1 MKGTLAVIR
10 NNMSKMEVKYIPGEN
25 GKFLSEDRWKK
36 INLSSISLLLSGLS
50 ILLSVVLF
58 ATLITW
64 MVGISQQI
72 ELRDQEVERLEYML
86 EKRGYKPDQGSDTSS
101 VEDLVEVDPEV
112 IVQNKEFDL
121 PEITARDCLDNP
133 AAGPCR
139 GRESR
144 FYWDN
149 DQGVCLKFSYGGC
162 AGNKNNFISKEECEV
177 TCKSKVRANEEKI
190 STVHQLSRV
199 HQCQLPLE
207 AGPCKGQ
214 IDRWHY
220 SNDQGCTQFSWGG
233 CGGNS
238 NNFVSQQKCIAA
250 CSQGSQEVVE
260 AVEEVASDHGIR
272 SECMEEKE
280 PGLCFGA
287 FTRFF
292 YNQKTS
298 QCEEFMYGGC
308 GGTKNN
314 FKNKQLCQEECSLS
328 K

>member
-25 GKFLSEDRWKK
+25 GKFLSEDRWKR

-58 ATLITW
+58 AALITW

-86 EKRGYKPDQGSDTSS
+86 EKRGYKPGQISDTSN
-101 VEDLVEVDPEV
+101 VEDLMEEDPDV
-112 IVQNKEFDL
+112 IFQNKEFDM
-121 PEITARDCLDNP
+121 PEITARDCLDSP

-162 AGNKNNFISKEECEV
+162 AGNQNNFISKEECEV
-177 TCKSKVRANEEKI
+177 SCKSKVRANDEKI

-199 HQCQLPLE
+199 HQCQFPLE

-220 SNDQGCTQFSWGG
+220 SKDQGCTRFSWGG

-250 CSQGSQEVVE
+250 CSQGSQDGVE
-260 AVEEVASDHGIR
+260 AVEEVTGDHEIR

-314 FKNKQLCQEECSLS
+314 FKNKQLCQEKCSLS
-328 K
+328 I